1 VERIISVVDK
11 VAPVI
16 TLLGRN
22 PFEMIKGEWY
32 TEKDPGYVVTD
43 NYYAANQIAVT
54 IDTSG
59 LNTNVGGVYYVF
71 YRAEDPSG
79 NKSSIEFREVRVMFN
94 VGLNDNLVTSGMIRV
109 YPNPSTGKIRL
120 VSNESVIQIAIYD
133 LNGKL
138 VQQID
143 KPETDADI
151 FVKGEGL
158 LFVHIKTESNNIIQ
172 KLLIT
177 R

>member
-1 VERIISVVDK
+1 
-11 VAPVI
+11 
-16 TLLGRN
+16 
-22 PFEMIKGEWY
+22 
-32 TEKDPGYVVTD
+32 
-43 NYYAANQIAVT
+43 
-54 IDTSG
+54 
-59 LNTNVGGVYYVF
+59 VGGAYYVY

-79 NKSSIEFREVRVMFN
+79 NQSVEEFRRVRVLFATSVKEEVKSSNI
-94 VGLNDNLVTSGMIRV
+94 SV
-109 YPNPSTGKIRL
+109 YPNPTKGKIRL
-120 VSNESVIQIAIYD
+120 ISNESVIQIAIYD

-158 LFVHIKTESNNIIQ
+158 LFVHIRTESNNIIQ